1 MQAAVAGAMCCV
13 AASPLRRKAGFR
25 QGLAQ
30 CAKHRGDI
38 PGASRRRPVIG
49 SKDKATS
56 LVIAHLAGVSQPT
69 VSRALRGSPMVNE
82 VTRSKI
88 LKIARE
94 LNYKVDKNA
103 SNLRCQHSGTLALLM
118 FEDPAPDDSLI
129 NPFFV
134 SMLAS
139 ITRAC
144 GQRGYD
150 LLISFQQPANN
161 DWQSGFE
168 DSNKAD
174 GIILLGY
181 GDYLDYR
188 RRLEFLNAR
197 GTHFVR
203 WGAVMPDEA
212 EVTVGCDNY
221 RGGFEVTRHLLER
234 GARRVA
240 FLGDA
245 SNHYPEFLERHRG
258 YGDAL
263 AAQGLRADARLQF
276 DAISSEQSGYNAA
289 INLLARKLRFDAV
302 CAASDLIAIGAMKAL
317 ADHGLQVPDDVL
329 VSGFDDIPLAAF
341 VNPSLTTVQQDTR
354 AAGEIL
360 VETLLKLINK
370 EPVDNQVIPVTLLV
384 RGSTGRDQARS
395 TADTM
400 RRAS

>member
-1 MQAAVAGAMCCV
+1 MLH
-13 AASPLRRKAGFR
+13 SSNLLRCKTSR
-25 QGLAQ
+25 
-30 CAKHRGDI
+30 
-38 PGASRRRPVIG
+38 SRRSGKIALAPRIFRRGAAETVIRT
-49 SKDKATS
+49 KDKATS

-82 VTRSKI
+82 ATRNRI
-88 LKIARE
+88 LKIARD

-103 SNLRCQHSGTLALLM
+103 SNLRNQQSGTLALLL
-118 FEDPAPDDSLI
+118 FEDPAPDGSLI

-161 DWQSGFE
+161 DWQASFE

-203 WGAVMPDEA
+203 WGSVLPDQNEVSVSCDNRRGGG
-212 EVTVGCDNY
+212 EVT
-221 RGGFEVTRHLLER
+221 EHLIER
-234 GARRVA
+234 GARHIA

-245 SNHYPEFLERHRG
+245 SNHCPEFLERYRG
-258 YGDAL
+258 HCDAL
-263 AAQGLRADARLQF
+263 AAHGIAVDPMLQVA
-276 DAISSEQSGYNAA
+276 AISSEQSGFDAANA
-289 INLLARKLRFDAV
+289 LLGRKVRFDAI
-302 CAASDLIAIGAMKAL
+302 CATSDLIAIGAMQAL
-317 ADHGLQVPDDVL
+317 QAQGLRVPDDVL
-329 VSGFDDIPLAAF
+329 VTGFDDIPLAAF
-341 VNPSLTTVQQDTR
+341 VNPSLTSVQQDTKV
-354 AAGEIL
+354 AGTIL
-360 VETLLKLINK
+360 VETLLKLIHN
-370 EPVDNQVIPVTLLV
+370 EPVDNQIVPVSLMV
-384 RGSTGRDQARS
+384 RQSTERS
-395 TADTM
+395 RVSRTTSNV
-400 RRAS
+400 RRIS

>member
-1 MQAAVAGAMCCV
+1 LTGSVWQNAAAPPHSCWRQPR
-13 AASPLRRKAGFR
+13 SPAIR
-25 QGLAQ
+25 
-30 CAKHRGDI
+30 H
-38 PGASRRRPVIG
+38 
-49 SKDKATS
+49 KDKATS

-82 VTRSKI
+82 ATRSKI

-103 SNLRCQHSGTLALLM
+103 SNLRCQHTGTLALLL

-161 DWQSGFE
+161 DWQASFE
-168 DSNKAD
+168 ESNRAD

-203 WGAVMPDEA
+203 WGAVLPEQP
-212 EVTVGCDNY
+212 EVSVGCDNHS
-221 RGGFEVTRHLLER
+221 GGLDVTRHLLER
-234 GARRVA
+234 GARRIA

-245 SNHYPEFLERHRG
+245 SNHYPEFLERYRG

-263 AAQGLRADARLQF
+263 QEQGLSVDAGLQV
-276 DAISSEQSGYNAA
+276 DAISSEESGFSAA
-289 INLLARKLRFDAV
+289 CELIGRKTPFDAI
-302 CAASDLIAIGAMKAL
+302 CAASDLIAIGAMNAL
-317 ADHGLQVPDDVL
+317 AEHGIGVPDDVL

-341 VNPSLTTVQQDTR
+341 VNPSLTSVQQDTKV
-354 AAGEIL
+354 AGTIL
-360 VETLLKLINK
+360 VEALLKMINN
-370 EPVDNQVIPVTLLV
+370 EPVENQIIPVSLIV
-384 RGSTGRDQARS
+384 RDSTGRGR
-395 TADTM
+395 M
-400 RRAS
+400 RTVTPRVRAAS

>member
-1 MQAAVAGAMCCV
+1 M
-13 AASPLRRKAGFR
+13 L
-25 QGLAQ
+25 
-30 CAKHRGDI
+30 HRSIRIALQDELCG
-38 PGASRRRPVIG
+38 PVWHNPSRRVVHATRQEDVIG

-82 VTRSKI
+82 ATRTKI
-88 LKIARE
+88 IKIARE

-103 SNLRCQHSGTLALLM
+103 SNLRCQHTGTLALLL

-161 DWQSGFE
+161 DWQSSFE
-168 DSNKAD
+168 ESNKAD

-203 WGAVMPDEA
+203 WGAVLPDQPELS
-212 EVTVGCDNY
+212 VGCDN
-221 RGGFEVTRHLLER
+221 RSGGFAVTRHLLER
-234 GARRVA
+234 GARRIA

-245 SNHYPEFLERHRG
+245 SNHYPEFLGRYRG
-258 YGDAL
+258 HCEAL
-263 AAQGLRADARLQF
+263 QAEALGVDPLLQVA
-276 DAISSEQSGYNAA
+276 AISSEQSG
-289 INLLARKLRFDAV
+289 FDAANALLGRKV
-302 CAASDLIAIGAMKAL
+302 AFDAICAASDLIAIGAMKAL
-317 ADHGLQVPDDVL
+317 QAAGMRVPEDII

-341 VNPSLTTVQQDTR
+341 VNPSLTSVQQDTKV
-354 AAGEIL
+354 AGTIL
-360 VETLLKLINK
+360 VETLLKMIRN
-370 EPVDNQVIPVTLLV
+370 EPVENQIIPVSLV
-384 RGSTGRDQARS
+384 VRNSTGRSLRPV
-395 TADTM
+395 
-400 RRAS
+400 ASRVRKAS